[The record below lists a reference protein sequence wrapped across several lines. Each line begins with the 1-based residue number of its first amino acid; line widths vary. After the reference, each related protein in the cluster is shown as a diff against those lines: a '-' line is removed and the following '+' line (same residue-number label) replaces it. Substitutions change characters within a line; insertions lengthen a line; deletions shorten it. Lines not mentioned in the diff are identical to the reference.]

1 MKPPRRPR
9 RCRSAI
15 PLSLAVAAVLSP
27 VASALSQSA
36 APILRLPSLVAD
48 TENFQAAPLR
58 MARRLPPP
66 PLPQPPVE
74 AQQPPT
80 ETQPPPEPQPPTETQ
95 PATELLPTSE
105 EPLPPTAELV
115 EPLPMPAVVES
126 PPAVVSTTVS
136 PVAGFGFC
144 DYCGQGCSSGSCC
157 ADCDSAGRFGRFG
170 MAVYRGLCC
179 PDPCYKP
186 VWTPL
191 ADSAFFTTAVRPM
204 NQQRFRWDFAE
215 DLTRPDRAEYF
226 WARTTDSGKGPRP
239 SPFAIDYD
247 ELSHYIEVAQGCFG
261 ASFEYRY
268 RSLDAD
274 GAHAAGFGDLTIGT
288 KTLLFD
294 TSLVQFAFQFLTHV
308 PAGVA
313 NEGLGVGHVSLE
325 PGAVL
330 GFNLTPNSFLQAEL
344 NQWIPLGGDRD
355 HAGAIF
361 RYNLAYNHV
370 LARLMPGVPV
380 IGVMEMNGWR
390 FQDGAYT
397 DVTLVPQFQPA
408 SGESYVHGAAGVRMF
423 FCDRADMGVSYST
436 PVTSNGWAETW
447 IRSELRIRY

>member
-1 MKPPRRPR
+1 
-9 RCRSAI
+9 
-15 PLSLAVAAVLSP
+15 
-27 VASALSQSA
+27 
-36 APILRLPSLVAD
+36 
-48 TENFQAAPLR
+48 
-58 MARRLPPP
+58 
-66 PLPQPPVE
+66 
-74 AQQPPT
+74 
-80 ETQPPPEPQPPTETQ
+80 
-95 PATELLPTSE
+95 
-105 EPLPPTAELV
+105 
-115 EPLPMPAVVES
+115 MPAVVEA
-126 PPAVVSTTVS
+126 PPAVVSPVVS

-144 DYCGQGCSSGSCC
+144 DYCGGGCNSGSCC
-157 ADCDSAGRFGRFG
+157 ADCESAGRFGRFG

-191 ADSAFFTTAVRPM
+191 ADAAFFTNAVRPM
-204 NQQRFRWDFAE
+204 NQQRFRWDLGE

-239 SPFAIDYD
+239 APYAIDYH
-247 ELSHYIEVAQGCFG
+247 ELSHYVEVAQGSFG

-268 RSLDAD
+268 RSLDAE

-313 NEGLGVGHVSLE
+313 NRGLGVGHVSLE

-344 NQWIPLGGDRD
+344 SEWIPLGGDRD

-361 RYNLAYNHV
+361 RHNVSYNHV
-370 LARLMPGVPV
+370 LARPMPGVPI
-380 IGVMEMNGWR
+380 IGVIEMKGWR

-397 DVTLVPQFQPA
+397 DVTQTPQFQPA

-423 FCDRADMGVSYST
+423 FCDRADIGVSYST
-436 PVTSNGWAETW
+436 PVTSDGWAEKW
-447 IRSELRIRY
+447 VRSEFRIRY